1 MSGTNSNKVFHTDLQ
16 SIQPYYYIIAH
27 LNLDGAEVGALPNNY
42 VYFFNVEN
50 NFNYLNPAL
59 YPDGPDSYP
68 GFYPIDEQSVIGE
81 VVVYSIPDLKYT
93 YNGNTLSDLDFFVG
107 GAYLPS
113 ISESVAEPLDVW
125 GGPTGNVPG
134 PIQGN
139 LIQTA
144 QVCRY
149 GREPQNPDPYEK
161 VNQTRKFLALNI
173 RQHLQG
179 NPTTQHNQRNQP
191 KTVLGK
197 IKSIYKSIRSRGK
210 APKQIRS
217 FLNEDALD
225 SGVLYV
231 VVKIY
236 PKFQ

>member
-1 MSGTNSNKVFHTDLQ
+1 MSGTNSNKVFSTDLQ
-16 SIQPYYYIIAH
+16 SKQPYYYITAH

-68 GFYPIDEQSVIGE
+68 GFYPIDDQSIIGE
-81 VVVYSIPDLKYT
+81 VVVYSNPDLTYT
-93 YNGNTLSDLDFFVG
+93 YDGRTMEDLDFFIG

-113 ISESVAEPLDVW
+113 ISESVVEPLDVW
-125 GGPTGNVPG
+125 GGPTGNTPG

-149 GREPQNPDPYEK
+149 GKEPQNPAPYGTA
-161 VNQTRKFLALNI
+161 NQTRKFLALNI
-173 RQHLQG
+173 RQYSRGVSGGSDQA
-179 NPTTQHNQRNQP
+179 PE
-191 KTVLGK
+191 TVLGK
-197 IKSIYKSIRSRGK
+197 IKSVYKTIQSRGK
-210 APKQIRS
+210 APKRIRS
-217 FLNEDALD
+217 FLTEDALD
-225 SGVLYV
+225 SGILYV
-231 VVKIY
+231 IVKIY